1 MRQLANSKL
10 RLRPWVWRLY
20 AVGTLT
26 AFVLLTLGCAAGVVV
41 GIWHQL
47 VTVNLIGVALGV
59 YCGSELRALVVWVRS
74 ADPSGPP
81 VAPAWN
87 VFICALVFVALVVAA
102 RMVWG
107 Q

>member
-1 MRQLANSKL
+1 MRQAAGNKL
-10 RLRPWVWRLY
+10 RLRPWVWRVY
-20 AVGTLT
+20 AVSTLT
-26 AFVLLTLGCAAGVVV
+26 AYSLLSLGCAACVVI
-41 GIWHQL
+41 GIWHDL
-47 VTVNLIGVALGV
+47 VTVSLIASALGV

-87 VFICALVFVALVVAA
+87 VFICALVFVGLVVAA
-102 RMVWG
+102 RWVWG